1 MSGFHVGWLDLIVV
15 AVVIASAIL
24 AAYRGFVRESLAVFS
39 WLAAAF
45 VTLYFG
51 RYAVPLMRDHFSPLV
66 AEILA
71 YSIVF
76 LLVLLPLSFISHRIS
91 QNVKNSS
98 VGTLDGSLGAAFGI
112 LRGLAVIAIAYI
124 LFSLVVP
131 VKAQPL
137 WIKNAEL
144 LPMVQGSAEVLLS
157 LIPEEHADYLRA
169 HTEGT
174 AAAQNAAPAPDVKPR
189 PSPAEKHHST
199 RLAKAKKPHRKGYG
213 ADERR
218 ALDRLFEAT
227 GNNGGHR

>member
-39 WLAAAF
+39 WLTAAF

-51 RYAVPLMRDHFSPLV
+51 RYAVPMMRDHFSPLV
-66 AEILA
+66 AEVVA

-76 LLVLLPLSFISHRIS
+76 LLVLLPLSFVSHRIS
-91 QNVKNSS
+91 QNVRNSQ
-98 VGTLDGSLGAAFGI
+98 VGAVDGSLGALFGI
-112 LRGLAVIAIAYI
+112 LRGLAVVAIAYI
-124 LFSLVVP
+124 LFSFVVP

-144 LPMVQGSAEVLLS
+144 LPLVQGSAHALLS
-157 LIPEEHADYLRA
+157 LIPQEHADYLRE
-169 HTEGT
+169 HTEGASVT
-174 AAAQNAAPAPDVKPR
+174 QSTKPAPDVKPK
-189 PSPAEKHHST
+189 PSPAENQRSQ

-227 GNNGGHR
+227 GNNGGH

>member
-1 MSGFHVGWLDLIVV
+1 MSGFHVGWLDVIVV
-15 AVVIASAIL
+15 AVVVASAIL

-51 RYAVPLMRDHFSPLV
+51 RYAIPLMRDHFSPLV
-66 AEILA
+66 AEIVA

-91 QNVKNSS
+91 QNVKNSP
-98 VGTLDGSLGAAFGI
+98 VGTVDGSLGALFGI
-112 LRGLAVIAIAYI
+112 LRGIVVVAIAYI
-124 LFSLVVP
+124 LFSFVVP

-137 WIKNAEL
+137 WMKDAEL
-144 LPMVQGSAEVLLS
+144 LPMVQGSADVLLS
-157 LIPEEHADYLRA
+157 LIPREHADYLRE
-169 HTEGT
+169 HTEG
-174 AAAQNAAPAPDVKPR
+174 AASVQKTPAPDVKPK
-189 PSPAEKHHST
+189 PPTAETHNSS
-199 RLAKAKKPHRKGYG
+199 RVAKAKKPHRKGYG

-227 GNNGGHR
+227 GNNGGH